1 MREVEQPLDVTE
13 VADRLEALSGWV
25 AEEGSGAILKRFEFP
40 DFVRAF
46 SFMTAAALR
55 AEKMNHHPEWSNVY
69 SKVEVRLT
77 SHDAGGV
84 TDRDFELAR
93 FMDEVAAGGG

>member
-1 MREVEQPLDVTE
+1 MRQMDPLESDEVQEK
-13 VADRLEALSGWV
+13 VAFLRGWRV
-25 AEEGSGAILKRFEFP
+25 EEGGLAIAKAFDFP

-46 SFMTAAALR
+46 AFMTAVALR

-69 SKVEVRLT
+69 SHVDVRLT

-84 TDRDFELAR
+84 TDRDLELAE
-93 FMDEVAAGGG
+93 FMDDVAGG

>member
-1 MREVEQPLDVTE
+1 MDPLAEDEVQERVSFL
-13 VADRLEALSGWV
+13 RGWQM
-25 AEEGSGAILKRFEFP
+25 EEGGRAIVKGFDFP

-46 SFMTAAALR
+46 AFMTAVAMR

-69 SKVEVRLT
+69 SHVDVRLT

-84 TDRDFELAR
+84 TDRDLDLAEI
-93 FMDEVAAGGG
+93 MDEASGL